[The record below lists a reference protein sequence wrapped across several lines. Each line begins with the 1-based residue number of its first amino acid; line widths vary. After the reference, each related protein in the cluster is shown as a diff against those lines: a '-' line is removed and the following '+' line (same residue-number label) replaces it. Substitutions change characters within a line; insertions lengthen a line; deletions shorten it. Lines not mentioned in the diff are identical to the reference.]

1 MRQAS
6 APSGDSGA
14 SPRATAPA
22 GAIGIVGRSSSH
34 FTRVTRIFAAE
45 LRVEHDFEVV
55 PDLTATDAAAFG
67 GNPALRL
74 PVLRTPDG
82 PWFGAINICRELWRR
97 SAQRPAVAW
106 PEDLDRP
113 LAANAQELV
122 LQAMSTEVALIMG
135 GLAGGGPTARQT
147 KLRTSLLGS
156 LAWLEANAPQALAL
170 QPPGRA
176 LGTLEVTLYC
186 LLEHLEFR
194 EVLPLA
200 PYPRLR
206 GLRDEF
212 GARPSAAATAYR
224 FDR

>member
-1 MRQAS
+1 M
-6 APSGDSGA
+6 
-14 SPRATAPA
+14 
-22 GAIGIVGRSSSH
+22 GIVGRSSSH

-45 LRVEHDFEVV
+45 LRVDYDFEVV
-55 PDLTATDAAAFG
+55 PDLMATDAAAFG

-82 PWFGAINICRELWRR
+82 PWFGAISICRELWRR

-113 LAANAQELV
+113 FAANAQELV

-135 GLAGGGPTARQT
+135 AATGAGAGQRQA
-147 KLRTSLLGS
+147 KLRASLLGS
-156 LAWLEANAPQALAL
+156 LAWLEEHATRALAM
-170 QPPGRA
+170 QPPRRA
-176 LGTLEVTLYC
+176 FGTLEVTLYC
-186 LLEHLEFR
+186 LLDHLEFR

-206 GLRDEF
+206 GLRDGF
-212 GARPSAAATAYR
+212 GARPSAVATGYR